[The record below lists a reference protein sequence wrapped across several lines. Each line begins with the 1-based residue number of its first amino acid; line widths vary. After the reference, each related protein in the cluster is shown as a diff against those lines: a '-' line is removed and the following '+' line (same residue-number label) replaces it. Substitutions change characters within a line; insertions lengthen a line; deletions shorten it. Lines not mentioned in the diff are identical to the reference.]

1 MDIQKLIDDYTKW
14 LRMEIKSEKVGEYYE
29 ISTPFLDNG
38 NDHVQFYVRLEGEK
52 IYFTDDGFTLNQLMM
67 NGFQLSSTRKKTL
80 DNVLK
85 QYCVELVG
93 ESIVST
99 ADVRNFPQKKH
110 MYIQAIMKVDDLF
123 MTMRGKTSST
133 FAEEIQEFF
142 AEKDI
147 FYSDNVQFT
156 GVSGFT
162 HNYEFLL
169 QRSKNKPERLCRIMN
184 NPTKNN
190 MGNILFAWSDTRPA
204 RREDSQL
211 VVLLNDKNSIANGVE
226 EAFYNYDA
234 KVVKWSEKEKA
245 SNIDILTA

>member
-1 MDIQKLIDDYTKW
+1 MDIQKLIEDYTKW

-85 QYCVELVG
+85 QYGVELVG

-99 ADVRNFPQKKH
+99 ADVRNLPQKKH

-133 FAEEIQEFF
+133 FAEEI
-142 AEKDI
+142 
-147 FYSDNVQFT
+147 
-156 GVSGFT
+156 
-162 HNYEFLL
+162 
-169 QRSKNKPERLCRIMN
+169 
-184 NPTKNN
+184 
-190 MGNILFAWSDTRPA
+190 
-204 RREDSQL
+204 
-211 VVLLNDKNSIANGVE
+211 
-226 EAFYNYDA
+226 
-234 KVVKWSEKEKA
+234 
-245 SNIDILTA
+245 